1 MISREEEPI
10 RNRVEPSSERVI
22 QLTTKG
28 DFIKEDIKLLRQIVV
43 SVNADFERVHKA
55 IPGPPPIQWTRKC
68 LSFSSVPHPRW
79 SQKLPLRQRRRGV
92 EGSSIPRSSD
102 EPQWSEGPKCSRR
115 LRVLRFEVDRRL
127 IAQR

>member
-1 MISREEEPI
+1 MNGMSGEERTADEGWK
-10 RNRVEPSSERVI
+10 RGG
-22 QLTTKG
+22 QLENQQEHHQRYG
-28 DFIKEDIKLLRQIVV
+28 N
-43 SVNADFERVHKA
+43 VNGYVHEVKA
-55 IPGPPPIQWTRKC
+55 RRMAVPQPPFGPPPIQWTRKC

-79 SQKLPLRQRRRGV
+79 SQKLPLRQRRKGV